1 MLSRGHIRLD
11 NHARLA
17 PVCLGLG
24 QCHSDTQTRDARS
37 DASGQAVGA
46 VTKTDTPL
54 ANLPRPTRTRDP
66 LNGRRGSCAA
76 PPIGS
81 SSSRNWP
88 GGRVSYPL
96 LTIYADLV
104 DDLEKSRIATENR
117 IRALRDVKGLAG
129 SPEEERLDTIAMVL
143 AESERKATNE
153 LKRAVKAHPLG
164 EWISSQMGVGEK
176 QAGRLLGALG
186 DPATR
191 FDSETGELVERT
203 VSQLWSYC
211 GYGDAR
217 RQVRRRGERA
227 NWNSTLKM
235 RAYLIAEATVKA
247 GVRKLDDCDDS
258 DGYDLHHRIAQSPY
272 AEVYLATRAKY
283 ADALHAEECKR
294 CGPSGKA
301 APPGSPLND
310 GHRHA
315 RALRLVAKT
324 FLRDLWEEARRVHTA
339 TGAHARVDPTR
350 ELLEVAE

>member
-1 MLSRGHIRLD
+1 M
-11 NHARLA
+11 
-17 PVCLGLG
+17 
-24 QCHSDTQTRDARS
+24 
-37 DASGQAVGA
+37 
-46 VTKTDTPL
+46 
-54 ANLPRPTRTRDP
+54 
-66 LNGRRGSCAA
+66 
-76 PPIGS
+76 
-81 SSSRNWP
+81 
-88 GGRVSYPL
+88 SYPL

-129 SPEEERLDTIAMVL
+129 SPEEERLDAIAMVL

-164 EWISSQMGVGEK
+164 KWISSQIGVGEK

-227 NWNSTLKM
+227 NWNATLKM
-235 RAYLIAEATVKA
+235 RAYLIAESCMKQKA
-247 GVRKLDDCDDS
+247 
-258 DGYDLHHRIAQSPY
+258 SPY
-272 AEVYLATRAKY
+272 RAVYDEGRAKY
-283 ADALHAEECKR
+283 ADSVHASECKR
-294 CGPSGKA
+294 CGPSGKPA
-301 APPGSPLND
+301 QEGSPLSD
-310 GHRHA
+310 GHKHA

-324 FLRDLWEEARRVHTA
+324 FLRDLWEEARRVHM
-339 TGAHARVDPTR
+339 HDDPHSLVDPAR
-350 ELLEVAE
+350 ELQETG